1 MKFLHAADVHLDAP
15 LRGLSR
21 YPGAPLAEVRASTR
35 RAFTGLIDLALEEEV
50 AFVAIAGD
58 LFDGA
63 SRDFQTALFLNAE
76 AVRLRDSQIPLLI
89 VSGNHDA
96 QTVLTKQ
103 LGLPENVT
111 TFSTRKPET
120 YVLENVG
127 VAIHGQGFARREVF
141 DNLAAG
147 FPTAID
153 GYVNVGV
160 LHTSVTGRPGHEGYA
175 PCTVEELCGKGY
187 DYWALGHVHTREV
200 VSRDP
205 WIVFSGCTQ
214 GRHIRETNAGGA
226 SLVTVEDGAV
236 ASVDHAALDVLRWAL
251 LKVDAAGLSEDTMFD
266 RVRQAVVDAVAEA
279 DDRLLAVRVVLLG
292 ETPGHRALIADND
305 RFLNEVRSIVTD
317 VASGQAWLEQ
327 LKIATEAP
335 TDVARLV
342 ARDDA
347 IGGLLRA
354 IRSTRTDDD
363 ALAAIA
369 SELADVKRKL
379 PTAIFD
385 EEFSLD
391 DPGIL
396 RRLVGDVEYLLME
409 RLAGTVDS

>member
-1 MKFLHAADVHLDAP
+1 VKFLHAADVHLDAP